1 MLRIFKET
9 KIDFI
14 GYQKWAIGFSLFLT
28 LVTFVSIGYHWVVHK
43 APFNWSIEFVGGTQ
57 VQLKFEKPIHNE
69 IQRVRDVMNQL
80 GYTGSEIKPIG
91 SEQDNEL
98 LIIVRKQG
106 EATAVGQAIHDA
118 LAKAMPDNT
127 FEVRR
132 HESIGPKIGGEMQR
146 DAVWAVLLAL
156 VGILIYVW
164 FRFQASFGVAAV
176 IPLFHDVIITIGFFS
191 VLNREFSLTF
201 IAALLT
207 IMGYSL
213 NDNVVIFDRIRENMK
228 KGLKGKS
235 FLNLVNLSINQTL
248 SRTIITS
255 GITFVVVTIL
265 WIIGHKTTIGDFA
278 LAMMIGTIFGT
289 YSTIYIASVLL
300 VWWHKRWPII
310 KA

>member
-14 GYQKWAIGFSLFLT
+14 GFQKWAIGFSLFLT
-28 LVTFVSIGYHWVVHK
+28 LVTFVSIGYHWVVFK

-57 VQLKFEKPIHNE
+57 VQLKFQNPIHHE

-80 GYTGSEIKPIG
+80 GYAGSEIKPIG
-91 SEQDNEL
+91 SEKDNEL

-106 EATAVGQAIHDA
+106 DAASVGKEIQDG
-118 LAKAMPDNT
+118 LLKAMPDNT
-127 FEVRR
+127 FEVLR
-132 HESIGPKIGGEMQR
+132 HEAIGPKIGGEMRR
-146 DAVWAVLLAL
+146 DALIAVFLSLI
-156 VGILIYVW
+156 GILIYVW

-235 FLNLVNLSINQTL
+235 FTELVNLSINQTL

-265 WIIGHKTTIGDFA
+265 WLIGYKTSIGDFA